1 MPEAQLAGVCGR
13 VPGEVS
19 WWPEEQAFSAEFG
32 AGGTALADEGEEV
45 GF

>member
-19 WWPEEQAFSAEFG
+19 LWPEAQAFGAEFG
-32 AGGTALADEGEEV
+32 AAGTALADEGEEV
-45 GF
+45 EF